1 MLSKFLNS
9 FFYKKENQEENNYTN
24 YIIIGASAAG
34 INAAKTLRELN
45 QNAKI
50 TVISRD
56 ENIYSRCMLHHV
68 ISDYRTV
75 EEINFVDENFMVENN
90 ISWLKNITVENID
103 TENKVIDTN
112 KGSLSYGKLLIAT
125 GASASKPPIE
135 NIDKGNYIYYL
146 RNIDDVYKIKERAK
160 KCRKVA
166 IIGAGLTAL
175 DCLMGLLE
183 IENLEVSLLYRK
195 KYFLN
200 KQLDYYSAKTYE
212 DKFIESGAKLY
223 PSQTFEKII
232 LHDNNDIKGI
242 QLGSGDV
249 IDCDML
255 IVATGVKPN
264 IDFVKNTS
272 IETQK
277 GIVINNKCETN
288 VKDVYAAGDVVGKN
302 SIWPLA
308 VKQGIV
314 AAYNM
319 AGVEKI
325 CDDDFV
331 LRNSMN
337 FFEIPT
343 VSLGKVIVED
353 DSYDV
358 ITRCDKEGYKK
369 FIIKDDMIT
378 GFLAQGEISYTGV
391 IAYLIKNKVK
401 IPNLKERVFDLGY
414 ADFFSMKENGEFE
427 YNI

>member
-34 INAAKTLRELN
+34 INAAKTLRKLD

-160 KCRKVA
+160 NCRKVA

-414 ADFFSMKENGEFE
+414 ADFFSMKENGEFA

>member
-34 INAAKTLRELN
+34 INAAKTLRKLD

-68 ISDYRTV
+68 ISDHRTV

-135 NIDKGNYIYYL
+135 NVDKGNYIYYL

>member
-34 INAAKTLRELN
+34 INAAKTLRKLD

-343 VSLGKVIVED
+343 VSLGKVTVED

>member
-9 FFYKKENQEENNYTN
+9 ILNKKEEENNY
-24 YIIIGASAAG
+24 IILGASAAG
-34 INAAKTLRELN
+34 INAAKTLRELDE
-45 QNAKI
+45 NAKI
-50 TVISRD
+50 TVISKD
-56 ENIYSRCMLHHV
+56 EKIYSRCMLHHV
-68 ISDYRTV
+68 ISDHRTV
-75 EEINFVDENFMVENN
+75 EEINFVDENFMIRNN
-90 ISWLKNITVENID
+90 INWLKNITVKNID
-103 TENKVIDTN
+103 TKNKIIDTD
-112 KGSLSYGKLLIAT
+112 KGSLNYGKLLIAT

-160 KCRKVA
+160 DCKKVA

-175 DCLMGLLE
+175 DALMGLLE
-183 IENLEVSLLYRK
+183 LKNVEVSLLYRK

-212 DKFIESGAKLY
+212 NKFIEAGAKLY

-242 QLGSGDV
+242 KLGSGDIV
-249 IDCDML
+249 ECDML

-264 IDFVKNTS
+264 IDFVKNTP
-272 IETQK
+272 IETEK
-277 GIVINNKCETN
+277 GILINDKCETN

-319 AGVEKI
+319 IGIDKE
-325 CDDDFV
+325 CDDHFV

-343 VSLGKVIVED
+343 VSLGTIIPAD
-353 DSYDV
+353 DTYDV
-358 ITRCDKEGYKK
+358 ITRCDREGYKK
-369 FIIKDDMIT
+369 FVIKDDIIR
-378 GFLAQGEISYTGV
+378 GFIAQGDISYTGP
-391 IAYLIKNKVK
+391 IAYLIKHKVR

-414 ADFFSMKENGEFE
+414 SDFFSMKENGEFQ
-427 YNI
+427 YNV